1 MSRVQASDTIGNLD
15 ACLARADYGRGLTR
29 ELLMQ
34 SPSDVPYSTPLLDA
48 VCLFEQL
55 RIGYALSGGL
65 AAMYYGRPRFTED
78 VDFVAVAAHQQILE
92 QNPQAMRQFRFDP
105 ACTWKLYHESGV
117 EIDLWKDEFSGDI
130 VSRAVPATLAGRTVN
145 VAEVHDLIAMKLRAG
160 RLQDDSDIA
169 EILKR
174 QQIDSAVVR
183 SRVTEKQFAHFLEV
197 QARAARETES

>member
-15 ACLARADYGRGLTR
+15 ACLARADFGRGLTR

-48 VCLFEQL
+48 VGLFEQL

-78 VDFVAVAAHQQILE
+78 VDFVAVSGHQQIFE

-117 EIDLWKDEFSGDI
+117 EIDIWKDEFSDQI
-130 VSRAVPATLAGRTVN
+130 VGRAVPATLAGRTVN
-145 VAEVHDLIAMKLRAG
+145 VAEVHDLIAMKLRAA

-174 QQIDSAVVR
+174 QQIDTAILEA
-183 SRVTEKQFAHFLEV
+183 RVTSAQMSHFHEV
-197 QARAARETES
+197 KARSARE

>member
-15 ACLARADYGRGLTR
+15 ACLARADFGRGLTR

-48 VCLFEQL
+48 VGLFEQL

-78 VDFVAVAAHQQILE
+78 VDFVAVSDHQQIL
-92 QNPQAMRQFRFDP
+92 D
-105 ACTWKLYHESGV
+105 LYHQSGV
-117 EIDLWKDEFSGDI
+117 EIDIWKDEFSDDI

-145 VAEVHDLIAMKLRAG
+145 VAEVHDLIAMKLRAA

-174 QQIDSAVVR
+174 RQIDTAILEE
-183 SRVTEKQFAHFLEV
+183 RVTSAQMSHFHEV
-197 QARAARETES
+197 KARSARESGK